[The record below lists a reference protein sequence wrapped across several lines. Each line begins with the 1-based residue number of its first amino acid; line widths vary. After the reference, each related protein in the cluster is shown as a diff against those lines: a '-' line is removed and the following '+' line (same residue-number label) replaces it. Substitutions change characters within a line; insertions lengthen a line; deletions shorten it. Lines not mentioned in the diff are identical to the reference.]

1 MKNIAIKVIGIVAVF
16 TLALGI
22 YSPTEKNSDSIVML
36 MEHGNGGG

>member
-1 MKNIAIKVIGIVAVF
+1 MKNIAIKIIGIVAVF

-22 YSPTEKNSDSIVML
+22 YSPTEKHSNSIAML